1 MSTANVKI
9 SQLPELSTMT
19 GNAVMPVVANGVT
32 QKITGANLA
41 NFFVGNSNGTPGG
54 SNTQV
59 QFNDSGSFGGVTNF
73 SFNKT
78 SNVFT
83 VPGNIVPA
91 SNSTASLGTA
101 TSQWKDLYVSNST
114 IYMNNVP
121 LTLTSGNVLTVAGN
135 AVLTVGNNI
144 SNIGQFVFNGNALQ
158 NPNGGSFNNG
168 SLGTGQTS
176 GLSLPAGGGTNP
188 LIIFNTYG
196 NNIIQS
202 GVASDITAQWTFSNN
217 GNLTLPGNAIL
228 GDVYGDGGSSL
239 QASNG
244 SYTGINSSNQQQWVE
259 VDDVNAYIGVA
270 FGTGQDKQWQFDQT
284 GNITLPSNTASINYA
299 NGQPYGGGGGA
310 ANTGN
315 VTFSDQVIQG
325 TGTPD
330 GGSGLY
336 LAPGVDSTANLQYL
350 RVRGGDYVTHIHM
363 DTGNGAFFDQYFGAD
378 LKYVKLEANGNVV
391 INTSDFLNGG
401 SNSAT
406 WNFGTDGNLTLPNN
420 ANIATIGNVTQIN
433 TGANGFLSLNSFDAG
448 GNNIARVGVDSI
460 DKVVFIAVSDPV
472 AEIDYTWA
480 FGNGGGTIFPTLD
493 VQRGDNPSGT
503 ITGQTLLFGN
513 PLQEAIISTP
523 DGFSESEYSQRLVIN
538 PGAGYDF
545 GEGGDIY
552 LWAGRGGNG
561 SGSGGD
567 IKIRG
572 GQGGANTMGGAGGSG
587 GYIRVEAGDAATTGG
602 VPGYIDMNAG
612 VNYVGAGGYVAVQ
625 GGQGQTIGGD
635 ANIRGGYGV
644 DDRGG
649 NVNIWGGGTGNGQ
662 VNEGYVNIQTGGN
675 TWTFDSTGNLTLPAN
690 TFAVKYANGTQVS
703 LGGGST
709 GNVTFNNQVVQGTG
723 DDSGGGGLYLAPGTA
738 STANLQYLRVRGG
751 DYITHIHLDTGN
763 NAYYDQYFGDDSKY
777 VKLEGTGNVSV
788 QASDYVNGGANTAT
802 WVFGTDGSVTIP
814 GAIVGNGNLHLQPDP
829 ANTGAYLDIYLTYGP
844 DIHIAKTDSNVIIGG
859 DSAANVTVN
868 ATGNVSIQSWN
879 GTANVWNFSA
889 DGVLFAPGNISA
901 IGNVIGG
908 NVIVSGSGGDMTMT
922 GGNITGANVV
932 TANTFVSNAFNVV
945 TAGNLSIT
953 SQYGLGFT
961 GTILEDN
968 GTLEL
973 IAKGGGAVVAGWDS
987 TYGNGL
993 GNIATINFNEVGG
1006 EGIVLRTGNRAAT
1019 EYNWN
1024 FTNTGNLTMPGNVTA
1039 YAVITAPVALANLTA
1054 VAGSRAFINNANLAA
1069 SGNFGAQVGSGG
1081 SNVVPVWSDGTNWYI
1096 G

>member
-1 MSTANVKI
+1 MADINKNPVPVDVGSTTTIAPLPIDRRPKPVPAGPGSTGQITTAPTPVGPPESAPAPLPPGPGTGQRTANI
-9 SQLPELSTMT
+9 TIP
-19 GNAVMPVVANGVT
+19 AVPVVELPVDTANTANNQPNIVAPVQNYITVLANGVIT
-32 QKITGANLA
+32 VKSATALNFTGSGAQITAVGSTAVINITGG
-41 NFFVGNSNGTPGG
+41 GNAALGNWAFTGNTQYNINGGVINNSDLTHGSTAGLTIPGNG
-54 SNTQV
+54 SNSAV
-59 QFNDSGSFGGVTNF
+59 
-73 SFNKT
+73 
-78 SNVFT
+78 
-83 VPGNIVPA
+83 
-91 SNSTASLGTA
+91 SLLNYYGDVAVIAA
-101 TSQWKDLYVSNST
+101 TS
-114 IYMNNVP
+114 P
-121 LTLTSGNVLTVAGN
+121 
-135 AVLTVGNNI
+135 
-144 SNIGQFVFNGNALQ
+144 
-158 NPNGGSFNNG
+158 
-168 SLGTGQTS
+168 GTTKS
-176 GLSLPAGGGTNP
+176 
-188 LIIFNTYG
+188 
-196 NNIIQS
+196 
-202 GVASDITAQWTFSNN
+202 WTFANN
-217 GNLTLPGNAIL
+217 GNLVFPDNS
-228 GDVYGDGGSSL
+228 GSSWPINQQRFGMGNIGAWL
-239 QASNG
+239 DGQWTIGEFSGNG
-244 SYTGINSSNQQQWVE
+244 VSGTVGIRIDPAIEGNTGIT
-259 VDDVNAYIGVA
+259 I
-270 FGTGQDKQWQFDQT
+270 
-284 GNITLPSNTASINYA
+284 PSQADSVTQRVSIYNT
-299 NGQPYGGGGGA
+299 GGGGIELYTGA
-310 ANTGN
+310 NN
-315 VTFSDQVIQG
+315 WEF
-325 TGTPD
+325 
-330 GGSGLY
+330 GS
-336 LAPGVDSTANLQYL
+336 
-350 RVRGGDYVTHIHM
+350 
-363 DTGNGAFFDQYFGAD
+363 
-378 LKYVKLEANGNVV
+378 
-391 INTSDFLNGG
+391 
-401 SNSAT
+401 
-406 WNFGTDGNLTLPNN
+406 DGNLTLPNN

-433 TGANGFLSLNSFDAG
+433 TGANGFLSLNSFDAS

-460 DKVVFIAVSDPV
+460 DKVVFIGVSDPG
-472 AEIDYTWA
+472 AEIDYTWG
-480 FGNGGGTIFPTLD
+480 FGNGGGTLFPTLD

-523 DGFSESEYSQRLVIN
+523 DGYSEAEYSQRLVIN

-572 GQGGANTMGGAGGSG
+572 GQGGANTMGGSGGSG
-587 GYIRVEAGDAATTGG
+587 GYIRIEAGDAATTGG

-829 ANTGAYLDIYLTYGP
+829 ANPGAYLDIYLTYGP

-922 GGNITGANVV
+922 GGNITGVNVV
-932 TANTFVSNAFNVV
+932 SANLVQGALANSTARFTLLGDNTLLSGTVASPANFKVNDVYTPDIDLRNSSGTGMFTQGA
-945 TAGNLSIT
+945 NL
-953 SQYGLGFT
+953 
-961 GTILEDN
+961 
-968 GTLEL
+968 
-973 IAKGGGAVVAGWDS
+973 
-987 TYGNGL
+987 
-993 GNIATINFNEVGG
+993 
-1006 EGIVLRTGNRAAT
+1006 VLRSAGT
-1019 EYNWN
+1019 YNWN

-1039 YAVITAPVALANLTA
+1039 YGVITAPVALANLTA